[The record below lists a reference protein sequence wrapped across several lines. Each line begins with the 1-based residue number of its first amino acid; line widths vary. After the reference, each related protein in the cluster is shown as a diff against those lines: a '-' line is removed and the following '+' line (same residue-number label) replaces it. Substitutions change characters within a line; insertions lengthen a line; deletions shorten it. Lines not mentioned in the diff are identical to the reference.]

1 MNPQEKVMSLLANF
15 VSKYHKIIP
24 IAAVVLFILSVFA
37 ARNIQVKTQMKD
49 MLPEDNPQAQS
60 LVEIN
65 DHFSGGTS
73 LLITIEGTDKAEMA
87 ACAEMFAQEVKKND
101 KVMKYIKVIDL
112 KLDRDFITKWGFLL
126 QKERDLKRSR
136 KIFSALNLLPF
147 ITSLNDSFEETYT
160 GDEAEEE
167 IATNKQ
173 ETEAV
178 AMLNQLEMFVILLRY
193 YIENPDSEPVE
204 IQGRKLAET
213 FMYGDSYA
221 YSTDNTMLMFSIT
234 PNISVDDI
242 EAMIDMMAGIKEIRS
257 RVQAQF
263 PNLTI
268 GYTGEVAM
276 GADEQ
281 EAVGFDML
289 VPALVALGIILVLF
303 IFSFNQLR
311 AIVFAAITLVMGI
324 VFTYGFVGITIKEIT
339 MITSFMAV
347 LLIGLGIDY
356 GIQIVTNFTMYRQG
370 GFDPKD
376 ALELT
381 YRKAGMGI
389 LLAAL
394 TTAVAFFVMAAT
406 GSKAFSQFGI
416 IAGTGI
422 ILCFLSMIFIL
433 PSMLLWFGKKDVS
446 HFRIPNINYGF
457 IYKLGIFAHRNRRV
471 TFITGLIVTG
481 GLIAAAF
488 LNRFE
493 YDFMKLEPQHM
504 TSFVTYEKVME
515 KYEINPLSS
524 MVIAEDVDEA
534 RKLTRVLEKKS
545 AVAEVHS
552 ISQYLP
558 SEQEQEVRLSEIRKI
573 RNMPKRYDPEYS
585 YTADDMDPFI
595 YEIQRLEW
603 NVIEIGDLSVAGLG
617 ENNKIIEKRSSMIRE
632 IFGAEVGRPG
642 DEVFQKLIQLIEAE
656 PALYAGRLSRLDI
669 HFAKE
674 LDRIVS
680 KMAKVDNKI
689 TINELPESVKNRHLD
704 EKGERN
710 LVIIYPKKGAADD
723 RTSMQRFNATLNGI
737 SPKITGW
744 SHLALSWMEEAFT
757 ESKKAAIYIFIV
769 VFVVM
774 VLCFRSLLYSLLAS
788 VPLII
793 GMIWMLGLYPLFRLK
808 INVMNIVVIPVVIG
822 MGVDFGC
829 HIVHRFIVEGDISTV
844 YRFTGKAVFLSALTT
859 MIGFGSLGLIG
870 SFPSIASIGTILFMG
885 IATCLTAALVILPSL
900 LVLEKSK
907 KRS

>member
-1 MNPQEKVMSLLANF
+1 
-15 VSKYHKIIP
+15 
-24 IAAVVLFILSVFA
+24 
-37 ARNIQVKTQMKD
+37 
-49 MLPEDNPQAQS
+49 
-60 LVEIN
+60 
-65 DHFSGGTS
+65 
-73 LLITIEGTDKAEMA
+73 
-87 ACAEMFAQEVKKND
+87 
-101 KVMKYIKVIDL
+101 
-112 KLDRDFITKWGFLL
+112 
-126 QKERDLKRSR
+126 
-136 KIFSALNLLPF
+136 
-147 ITSLNDSFEETYT
+147 
-160 GDEAEEE
+160 
-167 IATNKQ
+167 
-173 ETEAV
+173 
-178 AMLNQLEMFVILLRY
+178 
-193 YIENPDSEPVE
+193 
-204 IQGRKLAET
+204 
-213 FMYGDSYA
+213 
-221 YSTDNTMLMFSIT
+221 
-234 PNISVDDI
+234 
-242 EAMIDMMAGIKEIRS
+242 
-257 RVQAQF
+257 
-263 PNLTI
+263 
-268 GYTGEVAM
+268 
-276 GADEQ
+276 
-281 EAVGFDML
+281 
-289 VPALVALGIILVLF
+289 
-303 IFSFNQLR
+303 
-311 AIVFAAITLVMGI
+311 
-324 VFTYGFVGITIKEIT
+324 
-339 MITSFMAV
+339 
-347 LLIGLGIDY
+347 
-356 GIQIVTNFTMYRQG
+356 
-370 GFDPKD
+370 
-376 ALELT
+376 
-381 YRKAGMGI
+381 
-389 LLAAL
+389 
-394 TTAVAFFVMAAT
+394 
-406 GSKAFSQFGI
+406 
-416 IAGTGI
+416 
-422 ILCFLSMIFIL
+422 
-433 PSMLLWFGKKDVS
+433 MLLWFGKKDIS

-457 IYKLGIFAHRNRRV
+457 IYKLGMFTHRKRRV

-534 RKLTRVLEKKS
+534 RKLTRMLEKKS

-552 ISQYLP
+552 ISHYLP
-558 SEQEQEVRLSEIRKI
+558 SDREQEVRLSEIRKI
-573 RNMPKRYDPEYS
+573 RNMPKRYAPEYS
-585 YTADDMDPFI
+585 YTEDDMDPFI

-632 IFGAEVGRPG
+632 IFGAEVGKPG
-642 DEVFQKLIQLIEAE
+642 DEVFQKLIQLIETE
-656 PALYAGRLSRLDI
+656 LALYAGRLSRLDI

-680 KMAKVDNKI
+680 KMAKVDSKI
-689 TINELPESVKNRHLD
+689 TINELPESVRNRLMD

-710 LVIIYPKKGAADD
+710 LVVIYPKKGAADD

-744 SHLALSWMEEAFT
+744 TQLALSWMEEAFT

-774 VLCFRSLLYSLLAS
+774 VLCFRSLRYSLLAS

-793 GMIWMLGLYPLFRLK
+793 GMIWMLGLYPLFGMK

-907 KRS
+907 KHS